1 MKELTLQEMTV
12 INAGE
17 PPMASYM
24 SERTINALATFWG
37 DAFDFVHGVYDG
49 YFN

>member
-1 MKELTLQEMTV
+1 MKELTLQEAKS

-24 SERTINALATFWG
+24 SERTQKAMTTIWIDTL
-37 DAFDFVHGVYDG
+37 DFLHGVYDG